1 MNFRTKVPYF
11 IIFGVHFS
19 LSIWKLNGSL
29 SIFVDFLYCSVA
41 EHAFL
46 SAIGVQ
52 ILDGLIGEGNLLS
65 AIWVML
71 LDLFAEIKTEKKTS
85 RHFFIFPLKQMKRK
99 LLSPL
104 TCLETLVRFIADE
117 FNFSA
122 LCKHPST
129 FFLSVGFPLLSRTTP

>member
-1 MNFRTKVPYF
+1 MNFRTKIPYF

-19 LSIWKLNGSL
+19 LSIGELNGSL

-65 AIWVML
+65 AIWVMFF
-71 LDLFAEIKTEKKTS
+71 DLFAE
-85 RHFFIFPLKQMKRK
+85 FKRK
-99 LLSPL
+99 KQVATFSLFLKNKLKGNSHLS
-104 TCLETLVRFIADE
+104 
-117 FNFSA
+117 
-122 LCKHPST
+122 
-129 FFLSVGFPLLSRTTP
+129 